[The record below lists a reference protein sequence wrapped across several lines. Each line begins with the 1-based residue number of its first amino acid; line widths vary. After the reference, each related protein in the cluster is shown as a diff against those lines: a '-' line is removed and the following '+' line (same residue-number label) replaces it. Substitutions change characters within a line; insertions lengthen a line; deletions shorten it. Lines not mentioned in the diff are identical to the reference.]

1 MQYKAVK
8 TLLQETAKSMKK
20 QGVDVTSNYPQ
31 LISDDT
37 LFDYYTDALS
47 EGLNEQMKGEFKEMS
62 ELVRRGILAE
72 TVYGFKPQAQL
83 IMPVFRKMWPM
94 LVAREAMTVLPMDQP
109 EIVRPFLMAV
119 ATVGGAEVA
128 LPNMNTNVS
137 GGTQIG
143 VATPLT
149 LDVPSTTD
157 LLDLNGLDSTVAH
170 LQRDFQIVGVTYKD
184 GAGDTQ
190 TADILVEPDDEG
202 NFSFAFDVSDSVTDY
217 VSGHVDFFSGLVS
230 TSSTRAGE
238 ATAVVSGITIVASI
252 SGFEEMYA
260 NKISFKHLKVRL
272 NAIDHEVQAEWSIQY
287 EQDVK
292 AYFDFDVQ
300 AQLVD
305 TFGNVV
311 ALDIDRK
318 LINALINETN
328 VFHSSAVKTFS
339 KTPDEGFA
347 FGKKEWYNQ
356 IAVTLNEVSN
366 QVYVDTHM
374 GVANTIIANPLDV
387 AVLKSTNDY
396 KFTGNT
402 TGGEFGSSPVAG
414 TFDESWKVL
423 SSPVVTQG
431 KMVVLLKPEN
441 PDHAVYIFAPY
452 RPLTITPYPIGRKP
466 SMSFLSRYAAK
477 FIRHEGAGLIN
488 ITA

>member
-1 MQYKAVK
+1 MQYNDLR

-20 QGVDVTSNYPQ
+20 QGVDVNSNYPQ
-31 LISDDT
+31 IMSDDT
-37 LFDYYTDALS
+37 LFDYYTEALS
-47 EGLNEQMKGEFKEMS
+47 EGLNDQMKGEFKEIS
-62 ELVRRGILAE
+62 QLVRKGILAE

-83 IMPVFRKMWPM
+83 IMPVFRKMWPN

-119 ATVGGAEVA
+119 ANIGGTEVP
-128 LPNMNTNVS
+128 LPSVNTSVS

-143 VATPLT
+143 VSTPLT
-149 LDVPSTTD
+149 LSVPSVTD
-157 LLDLNGLDSTVAH
+157 LLDLNGLDSETAH
-170 LQRDFQIVGVTYKD
+170 LQRDFQIVGVTYHD
-184 GAGDTQ
+184 GVEEK

-202 NFSFAFDVSDSVTDY
+202 NFAFSFDVADGVTDY
-217 VSGHVDFFSGLVS
+217 VSGNVDFFTGIVTVS
-230 TSSTRAGE
+230 HT
-238 ATAVVSGITIVASI
+238 ATANPQVTGITIVASI
-252 SGFEEMYA
+252 SGFEEMRA
-260 NKISFKHLKVRL
+260 NKISFKHLKIRL
-272 NAIDHEVQAEWSIQY
+272 NAIDHEIQAEWSIQY

-305 TFGNVV
+305 TFGNQV

-318 LINALINETN
+318 LINALINETQT
-328 VFHSSAVKTFS
+328 FHSSAVKTFS
-339 KTPDEGFA
+339 KTPDPNFA
-347 FGKKEWYNQ
+347 FGKKEWYNE

-366 QVYVDTHM
+366 QVYVDTNM

-387 AVLKSTNDY
+387 AILKSTSDY
-396 KFTGNT
+396 AFKGNG
-402 TGGEFGSSPVAG
+402 TGGSFGSTPYVG
-414 TFDESWKVL
+414 TFDDAWKVL
-423 SSPVVTQG
+423 SSPVVPQG

-441 PDHAVYIFAPY
+441 PDHAVYVFAPY
-452 RPLTITPYPIGRKP
+452 RPLTITPYPLGRKP